1 MRAAVDTTPELRL
14 GRWQDVAADLTAD
27 AVISDPPFSA
37 RTHEGGGRAEREDG
51 YAVDGLA
58 PEYAAWTRDDV
69 HDFVRHW
76 SPRCRGWMV
85 AITDHLLAPHWEAA
99 YHDVGRYAF
108 PPVGIV
114 IRGMSVRLRGDG
126 PSSWTLYALVARP
139 ATREFAAWGTLDGG
153 YTGPRSGR
161 GWSSGGRGK
170 PDWLLQALVRDYS
183 RPGDLVVDP
192 CCGWGSTLA
201 AARALDRRSIGID
214 VDPDAIGEARRR
226 LAAPI
231 QGEIFLDGGHDAEAR

>member
-1 MRAAVDTTPELRL
+1 MRAALDTTPELRL
-14 GRWQDVAADLTAD
+14 GRWQDVGGDLTAD

-58 PEYAAWTRDDV
+58 AEYTAWTRDDV
-69 HDFVRHW
+69 HGFVKHW

-99 YHDVGRYAF
+99 YDDAGRYAF

-139 ATREFAAWGTLDGG
+139 ATREFASWAVSRSTVACAWRTSA
-153 YTGPRSGR
+153 RRWFSAASIWRNAASNGR
-161 GWSSGGRGK
+161 GSMMK
-170 PDWLLQALVRDYS
+170 
-183 RPGDLVVDP
+183 
-192 CCGWGSTLA
+192 
-201 AARALDRRSIGID
+201 RRS
-214 VDPDAIGEARRR
+214 P
-226 LAAPI
+226 
-231 QGEIFLDGGHDAEAR
+231 FWTS